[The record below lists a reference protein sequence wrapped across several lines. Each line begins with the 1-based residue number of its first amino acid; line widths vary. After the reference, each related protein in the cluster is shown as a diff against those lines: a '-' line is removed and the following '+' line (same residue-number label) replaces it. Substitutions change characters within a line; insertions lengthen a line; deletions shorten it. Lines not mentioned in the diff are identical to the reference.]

1 MEYLKKWQQTYN
13 KQLCK
18 DYMYH
23 IQIFIKEASFTILTA
38 TYKDIVRYI
47 TMRRKLGDSIYI
59 LKNKVASIKKYYQ
72 CLIDLEII
80 KHHPCKHL
88 VLKDKQDTRIDLDR
102 LYSQEE
108 LASFLARRNT
118 GNKALV
124 IRNQLLRSFLVY
136 QALTVSETGNLTLTD
151 IDLDTAMVSIK
162 GSRKLEIN
170 PKQMLT
176 IYRYIEEYRDDLL
189 KGKQTDILL
198 LSRTG
203 KPLNVEHI
211 NYIVNHSFEKKL
223 QPKLIRQSVIHN
235 VLKKG
240 KDLRSVQLFAGHTS
254 ILTTE
259 QYKNTNFEELK
270 SQLQLRHPLNH
281 LK

>member
-1 MEYLKKWQQTYN
+1 MEYLKQWQQTYN

-23 IQIFIKEASFTILTA
+23 IQIFTKEASFTIPTA
-38 TYKDIVRYI
+38 TYQNIVGHI
-47 TMRRKLGDSIYI
+47 SKRRKLGDSIYL

-72 CLIDLEII
+72 CLVDLEVIA
-80 KHHPCKHL
+80 HHPCKHL
-88 VLKDKQDTRIDLDR
+88 VLKDKQDTRIDLNW
-102 LYSQEE
+102 LYNQEE
-108 LASFLARRNT
+108 LASFLARKNT

-136 QALTVSETGNLTLTD
+136 QALTVSEIGNLTLTN
-151 IDLDTAMVSIK
+151 IDLDRAMVSIK
-162 GSRKLEIN
+162 GSRELEIN

-176 IYRYIEEYRDDLL
+176 IYRYIEEYRDDLA

-211 NYIVNHSFEKKL
+211 NYIVNHSFEKKFI
-223 QPKLIRQSVIHN
+223 PKLIRQSVIHN

-240 KDLRSVQLFAGHTS
+240 KDLRSVQLFAGHKS

-259 QYKNTNFEELK
+259 QYRNTNFEELK

>member
-1 MEYLKKWQQTYN
+1 MEYLKQWQQTYN

-18 DYMYH
+18 DYIYH
-23 IQIFIKEASFTILTA
+23 IQIFTKEASFTIHTA
-38 TYKDIVRYI
+38 SYKDIVGYI
-47 TMRRKLGDSIYI
+47 AIRRKLGDSMYI

-80 KHHPCKHL
+80 EHHPCKHL
-88 VLKDKQDTRIDLDR
+88 VLKDKQDTRIDLNR
-102 LYSQEE
+102 LYNQEE
-108 LASFLARRNT
+108 LASFLQRKNT
-118 GNKALV
+118 GSKALA
-124 IRNQLLRSFLVY
+124 IRNELIRSFLVH
-136 QALTVSETGNLTLTD
+136 QALTVSEIGNLTLND

-170 PKQMLT
+170 PKQMLLL
-176 IYRYIEEYRDDLL
+176 YRYIEEYRDDLL
-189 KGKQTDILL
+189 KDKISDILL

-203 KPLNVEHI
+203 KPINIEHI
-211 NYIVNHSFEKKL
+211 NSITNNGFEKKFI
-223 QPKLIRQSVIHN
+223 PKIIRQSVIHN
-235 VLKKG
+235 LLKKG
-240 KDLRSVQLFAGHTS
+240 KDLRSVQLFAGHKS

-259 QYKNTNFEELK
+259 QYQNTNFEELK